1 MPLHT
6 KVKDELDKMESLNV
20 IYKVESPT
28 PWYMGI
34 VAEPK
39 KTGTIRICLDLKPLN
54 ESVERKVHPLLSVR
68 DTLAQLAGAKI
79 FSTLDTNS
87 GFWQVPLAPS
97 SKLLTTFL
105 IPDRWYCFNKL
116 LFGTCSARRIFPV
129 PNGQTLSR
137 VKGVLCHMDDI
148 IAYMADIIVFGTNKD

>member
-6 KVKDELDKMESLNV
+6 KVKDELDRMQSLNV

-39 KTGTIRICLDLKPLN
+39 KTGTIRIFLDLKPLN
-54 ESVERKVHPLLSVR
+54 ESVERKVDPLLSVR

-79 FSTLDTNS
+79 FSTLDTNRT
-87 GFWQVPLAPS
+87 LA
-97 SKLLTTFL
+97 
-105 IPDRWYCFNKL
+105 
-116 LFGTCSARRIFPV
+116 
-129 PNGQTLSR
+129 
-137 VKGVLCHMDDI
+137 H
-148 IAYMADIIVFGTNKD
+148 